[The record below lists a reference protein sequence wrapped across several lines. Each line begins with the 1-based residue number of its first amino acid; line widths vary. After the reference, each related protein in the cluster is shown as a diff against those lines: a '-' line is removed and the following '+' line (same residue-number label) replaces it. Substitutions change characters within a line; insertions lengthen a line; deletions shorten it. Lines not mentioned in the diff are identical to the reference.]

1 MPYER
6 TGYAPWSLTREAG
19 VESATVDG
27 TIQVPQYGQPVI
39 DIGFVDEKGDW
50 KGRRSSERV
59 FGLFQKDEAVANGAS
74 ILYPSDGFDMSGF
87 RHMML
92 AIRPTNGGNMAIK
105 LVMGPD
111 TKPFYNLTPINSNAV
126 LKGFVDGRTE
136 TMGKLADDSA
146 ENIAQDVWNIFTVQN
161 YDYDGYAN
169 IQWNITN
176 NTGDIATIELALLR
190 LV

>member
-1 MPYER
+1 
-6 TGYAPWSLTREAG
+6 
-19 VESATVDG
+19 
-27 TIQVPQYGQPVI
+27 
-39 DIGFVDEKGDW
+39 
-50 KGRRSSERV
+50 
-59 FGLFQKDEAVANGAS
+59 
-74 ILYPSDGFDMSGF
+74 
-87 RHMML
+87 
-92 AIRPTNGGNMAIK
+92 MAIK

-111 TKPFYNLTPINSNAV
+111 TKPFYNLNPVNSNAV

-146 ENIAQDVWNIFTVQN
+146 ENITQDVWNIFTVQN